1 MQLPRATH
9 LLALFERQD
18 DADRFF
24 RALPQRLA
32 KFGLTLADDK
42 TRVVPFGRQHWRP
55 HQPRPEHFDFLGF
68 RHHLSQ
74 DRQGRMT
81 LVRLP
86 SPKSQRKFLQGVKQ
100 WLKRYR
106 HAPPRWQ
113 QQQLTQKL
121 RGFYQYFAVSHT
133 TASLD
138 GVRYGVQWYWYR
150 ALARRSQRGVRWDA
164 LNRRP
169 WFRLPRPR
177 VLHLTV

>member
-1 MQLPRATH
+1 MHNRPRLLDDGSRMRREVHVRFCESLGVQLPRATH

-100 WLKRYR
+100 WLQQYQ

-113 QQQLTQKL
+113 QEQLTQKL
-121 RGFYQYFAVSHT
+121 RGFYPES
-133 TASLD
+133 S
-138 GVRYGVQWYWYR
+138 
-150 ALARRSQRGVRWDA
+150 
-164 LNRRP
+164 P
-169 WFRLPRPR
+169 
-177 VLHLTV
+177 VLWLK